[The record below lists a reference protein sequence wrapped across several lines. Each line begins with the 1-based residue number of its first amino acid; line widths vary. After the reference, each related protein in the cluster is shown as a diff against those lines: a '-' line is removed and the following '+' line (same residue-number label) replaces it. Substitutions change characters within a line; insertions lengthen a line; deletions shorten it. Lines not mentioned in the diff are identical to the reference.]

1 MSDGHMDS
9 DLDTAFDKLIE
20 SLNPKPGVCSHCG
33 HELQVG
39 EWPYC
44 PHPSVNGTFAAGFDP
59 VVVHRDAAGN
69 IRYPANIHAPVPEG
83 YQRVE
88 LRTVNEVRRFEQEV
102 NQRER
107 VKADQHLSQR
117 EAQFSAQQSS
127 RRSDLR
133 GKMRNMSAFGQDFAR
148 HAMDR
153 TDNRRSAPREV
164 GFHLDVFS
172 NDSSN
177 REVHRDA
184 RTDWKGRKG

>member
-1 MSDGHMDS
+1 M
-9 DLDTAFDKLIE
+9 
-20 SLNPKPGVCSHCG
+20 
-33 HELQVG
+33 QVG
-39 EWPYC
+39 DWPYC
-44 PHPSVNGTFAAGFDP
+44 PHPSVTGSFAAGFDP
-59 VVVHRDAAGN
+59 VVIHRDAAGN

-88 LRTVNEVRRFEQEV
+88 LRTVHEVRRFETEV

-107 VKADQHLSQR
+107 AAADQHLSAR
-117 EAQFSAQQSS
+117 EQQLSEKQAINRRELRTAMEGMSS
-127 RRSDLR
+127 
-133 GKMRNMSAFGQDFAR
+133 FGRDFAR
-148 HAMDR
+148 HAMEHGN
-153 TDNRRSAPREV
+153 NRRPQTREV